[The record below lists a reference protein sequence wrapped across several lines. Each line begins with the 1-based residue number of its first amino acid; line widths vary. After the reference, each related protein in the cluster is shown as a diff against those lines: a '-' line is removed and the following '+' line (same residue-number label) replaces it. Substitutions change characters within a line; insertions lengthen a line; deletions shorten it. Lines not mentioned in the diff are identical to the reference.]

1 MGQRGWEHIKEQ
13 EEDEDW
19 NEWVQRMEDLLA
31 DDDCERHHAF
41 VESVMENVKAKK
53 RITPK
58 QRQVIIDIETA
69 LEEPHY

>member
-13 EEDEDW
+13 EEDADW
-19 NEWVQRMEDLLA
+19 KDWVQRMEDLLT
-31 DDDCERHHAF
+31 DDDCERNHDF
-41 VESVMENVKAKK
+41 IENIKTNVEFRK